1 MYFLVCQNV
10 LPFFVA
16 LLVILISWYLWRR
29 TSEGSSSNSG
39 EEPTSAASGFE
50 KIESPTA
57 EEKNDDD
64 EVTFEE
70 AANFLQGAGLIKAK
84 DIRYLKED
92 EREDII
98 RDSSDQPLTEK
109 EQRKK
114 IKEMAVKDSSN
125 IQTLYKSSR
134 LGIKEVES
142 QMTKEELD
150 QERQMQRKQLEEIF
164 KLLETDKDK
173 YGVTTMDDL
182 QAQMK
187 LYTR

>member
-10 LPFFVA
+10 LTVVVA

-39 EEPTSAASGFE
+39 EEPTASGFE

-57 EEKNDDD
+57 EQKNDDD
-64 EVTFEE
+64 ETVTFEE
-70 AANFLQGAGLIKAK
+70 VTNFLQGAGLIKSK
-84 DIRYLKED
+84 DIRYLQEG

-98 RDSSDQPLTEK
+98 RESSDQPLSEK
-109 EQRKK
+109 EQRQK
-114 IKEMAVKDSSN
+114 IKEMAVKEASN

-142 QMTKEELD
+142 QMTEEELD
-150 QERQMQRKQLEEIF
+150 QEREMQRKQLEEIF